1 MSSDVIRTLK
11 WVFGKGGLIEE
22 YKRQEQMLEETP
34 KSVASMTR
42 IFAPQISR
50 DFPGMNLEQ
59 FEALA
64 QQQLVAALQAVSA
77 GNLESVARAS
87 DELKEQVSRQIEGN
101 RAAGVR
107 ETYEQIRIHQTE
119 ISNYEKKNGTCVI
132 TFQSAVEHYHYK
144 EKAGKIIWGYKDRKL
159 QTKYNMELLYVQD
172 AAQQTEGN
180 AFGLNCPNCGAPA
193 GENDTVCAYC
203 DSSLLIPEA
212 RTWVVPDD
220 IPASALVEGQE
231 QDNLSQSPQEW
242 MK

>member
-87 DELKEQVSRQIEGN
+87 DELKEQVSRQIEET
-101 RAAGVR
+101 VR
-107 ETYEQIRIHQTE
+107 QECVRPMSRSAFIRQRFPIT
-119 ISNYEKKNGTCVI
+119 KK
-132 TFQSAVEHYHYK
+132 
-144 EKAGKIIWGYKDRKL
+144 
-159 QTKYNMELLYVQD
+159 
-172 AAQQTEGN
+172 
-180 AFGLNCPNCGAPA
+180 
-193 GENDTVCAYC
+193 
-203 DSSLLIPEA
+203 
-212 RTWVVPDD
+212 RT
-220 IPASALVEGQE
+220 ALV
-231 QDNLSQSPQEW
+231 
-242 MK
+242 

>member
-87 DELKEQVSRQIEGN
+87 D
-101 RAAGVR
+101 
-107 ETYEQIRIHQTE
+107 
-119 ISNYEKKNGTCVI
+119 YEKKNGTCVI

-180 AFGLNCPNCGAPA
+180 AFGLNCPNCGAPMK
-193 GENDTVCAYC
+193 GLGQQICEYC
-203 DSSLLIPEA
+203 GSP
-212 RTWVVPDD
+212 VVPVDTRVWRMVRFSEVD
-220 IPASALVEGQE
+220 YHHV
-231 QDNLSQSPQEW
+231 
-242 MK
+242 

>member
-87 DELKEQVSRQIEGN
+87 DELKEQVSRQIEGT
-101 RAAGVR
+101 VR
-107 ETYEQIRIHQTE
+107 QECVRPMSRSTFIRQRFPIT
-119 ISNYEKKNGTCVI
+119 KKRT
-132 TFQSAVEHYHYK
+132 
-144 EKAGKIIWGYKDRKL
+144 
-159 QTKYNMELLYVQD
+159 
-172 AAQQTEGN
+172 
-180 AFGLNCPNCGAPA
+180 AP
-193 GENDTVCAYC
+193 V
-203 DSSLLIPEA
+203 
-212 RTWVVPDD
+212 
-220 IPASALVEGQE
+220 
-231 QDNLSQSPQEW
+231 
-242 MK
+242 

>member
-159 QTKYNMELLYVQD
+159 LYVQYG
-172 AAQQTEGN
+172 AALCTG
-180 AFGLNCPNCGAPA
+180 CGAA
-193 GENDTVCAYC
+193 DGGKCLRAE
-203 DSSLLIPEA
+203 LPELRGA
-212 RTWVVPDD
+212 DEGTWTAD
-220 IPASALVEGQE
+220 L
-231 QDNLSQSPQEW
+231 
-242 MK
+242 

>member
-132 TFQSAVEHYHYK
+132 TFQTTRKKRAKLSGDTK
-144 EKAGKIIWGYKDRKL
+144 TGSCRQSTIWSCSMYRMRRSRRREMPSG
-159 QTKYNMELLYVQD
+159 
-172 AAQQTEGN
+172 
-180 AFGLNCPNCGAPA
+180 
-193 GENDTVCAYC
+193 
-203 DSSLLIPEA
+203 
-212 RTWVVPDD
+212 
-220 IPASALVEGQE
+220 
-231 QDNLSQSPQEW
+231 
-242 MK
+242 

>member
-101 RAAGVR
+101 PVQRLLSRQA
-107 ETYEQIRIHQTE
+107 E
-119 ISNYEKKNGTCVI
+119 IQV
-132 TFQSAVEHYHYK
+132 
-144 EKAGKIIWGYKDRKL
+144 
-159 QTKYNMELLYVQD
+159 
-172 AAQQTEGN
+172 
-180 AFGLNCPNCGAPA
+180 
-193 GENDTVCAYC
+193 
-203 DSSLLIPEA
+203 
-212 RTWVVPDD
+212 
-220 IPASALVEGQE
+220 
-231 QDNLSQSPQEW
+231 
-242 MK
+242 

>member
-87 DELKEQVSRQIEGN
+87 DELKEQVSRQIEEC
-101 RAAGVR
+101 VR
-107 ETYEQIRIHQTE
+107 PMSRSAFIRQRFPIT
-119 ISNYEKKNGTCVI
+119 KKRT
-132 TFQSAVEHYHYK
+132 
-144 EKAGKIIWGYKDRKL
+144 
-159 QTKYNMELLYVQD
+159 
-172 AAQQTEGN
+172 
-180 AFGLNCPNCGAPA
+180 AP
-193 GENDTVCAYC
+193 V
-203 DSSLLIPEA
+203 
-212 RTWVVPDD
+212 
-220 IPASALVEGQE
+220 
-231 QDNLSQSPQEW
+231 
-242 MK
+242 

>member
-119 ISNYEKKNGTCVI
+119 ISNYEKKERHLCDYISECGRALPL
-132 TFQSAVEHYHYK
+132 Q
-144 EKAGKIIWGYKDRKL
+144 GKSGQNYLGIQRPEAADK
-159 QTKYNMELLYVQD
+159 VQYG
-172 AAQQTEGN
+172 AALCTG
-180 AFGLNCPNCGAPA
+180 CGAA
-193 GENDTVCAYC
+193 DGGKCLRAE
-203 DSSLLIPEA
+203 LPELRGA
-212 RTWVVPDD
+212 DEGTWTAD
-220 IPASALVEGQE
+220 L
-231 QDNLSQSPQEW
+231 
-242 MK
+242 

>member
-11 WVFGKGGLIEE
+11 MVFGKGGLIDE

-42 IFAPQISR
+42 IFAPQISK
-50 DFPGMNLEQ
+50 DFPGINLEQ
-59 FEALA
+59 FEARA
-64 QQQLVAALQAVSA
+64 QQQLVAALQAISA
-77 GNLESVARAS
+77 GDMGSIARAS

-119 ISNYEKKNGTCVI
+119 ISNYQKKGGTCVI

-144 EKAGKIIWGYKDRKL
+144 EKADKIIWGYKDRKI

-180 AFGLNCPNCGAPA
+180 AFGLNCPNCGAPMK
-193 GENDTVCAYC
+193 GLGQQICEYC
-203 DSSLLIPEA
+203 GSP
-212 RTWVVPDD
+212 VVPVDTRVWRMVRFSEVD
-220 IPASALVEGQE
+220 YHHV
-231 QDNLSQSPQEW
+231 
-242 MK
+242 

>member
-77 GNLESVARAS
+77 GIWKASRA
-87 DELKEQVSRQIEGN
+87 LPMN
-101 RAAGVR
+101 
-107 ETYEQIRIHQTE
+107 
-119 ISNYEKKNGTCVI
+119 
-132 TFQSAVEHYHYK
+132 
-144 EKAGKIIWGYKDRKL
+144 
-159 QTKYNMELLYVQD
+159 
-172 AAQQTEGN
+172 
-180 AFGLNCPNCGAPA
+180 
-193 GENDTVCAYC
+193 
-203 DSSLLIPEA
+203 
-212 RTWVVPDD
+212 
-220 IPASALVEGQE
+220 
-231 QDNLSQSPQEW
+231 
-242 MK
+242 

>member
-119 ISNYEKKNGTCVI
+119 ISNYEKKRHLCDHISECGRA
-132 TFQSAVEHYHYK
+132 FPLQ
-144 EKAGKIIWGYKDRKL
+144 GKSGQNYLGIQRPEAADK
-159 QTKYNMELLYVQD
+159 VQYGV
-172 AAQQTEGN
+172 ALCTG
-180 AFGLNCPNCGAPA
+180 CGAA
-193 GENDTVCAYC
+193 DGGKCLRAE
-203 DSSLLIPEA
+203 LPELRGA
-212 RTWVVPDD
+212 DEGTWTAD
-220 IPASALVEGQE
+220 L
-231 QDNLSQSPQEW
+231 
-242 MK
+242 

>member
-119 ISNYEKKNGTCVI
+119 ISNY
-132 TFQSAVEHYHYK
+132 HYK

-180 AFGLNCPNCGAPA
+180 AFGLNCPNCGAPMK
-193 GENDTVCAYC
+193 GLGQQICEYC
-203 DSSLLIPEA
+203 GSP
-212 RTWVVPDD
+212 VVPVDTRVWRMVRFSEVD
-220 IPASALVEGQE
+220 YHHV
-231 QDNLSQSPQEW
+231 
-242 MK
+242 

>member
-87 DELKEQVSRQIEGN
+87 DEGN

-180 AFGLNCPNCGAPA
+180 AFGLNCPNCGARMRRAKREAEKLIRENRERLVTPSCE
-193 GENDTVCAYC
+193 GERGME
-203 DSSLLIPEA
+203 SE
-212 RTWVVPDD
+212 
-220 IPASALVEGQE
+220 
-231 QDNLSQSPQEW
+231 
-242 MK
+242 

>member
-172 AAQQTEGN
+172 ANQAQLHQTDA
-180 AFGLNCPNCGAPA
+180 AFSMTCPNCGAPIRSLGRKA
-193 GENDTVCAYC
+193 CEFCGTV
-203 DSSLLIPEA
+203 
-212 RTWVVPDD
+212 V
-220 IPASALVEGQE
+220 QE
-231 QDNLSQSPQEW
+231 VNRYAWSFDRIYEFD
-242 MK
+242 K

>member
-1 MSSDVIRTLK
+1 
-11 WVFGKGGLIEE
+11 
-22 YKRQEQMLEETP
+22 
-34 KSVASMTR
+34 MTR

-180 AFGLNCPNCGAPA
+180 AFGLNCPNCGAPMK
-193 GENDTVCAYC
+193 GLGQQICEYC
-203 DSSLLIPEA
+203 GSP
-212 RTWVVPDD
+212 VVPVDTRVWRMVRFSEVD
-220 IPASALVEGQE
+220 YHHV
-231 QDNLSQSPQEW
+231 
-242 MK
+242 

>member
-172 AAQQTEGN
+172 AAQQTEGSFRMMRRFSFCHSSA
-180 AFGLNCPNCGAPA
+180 AFFLSLPFP
-193 GENDTVCAYC
+193 
-203 DSSLLIPEA
+203 DSSFNPCPRTGGVPVPPGIQGRTPSIP
-212 RTWVVPDD
+212 RTP
-220 IPASALVEGQE
+220 
-231 QDNLSQSPQEW
+231 
-242 MK
+242 

>member
-59 FEALA
+59 FEAPA

-144 EKAGKIIWGYKDRKL
+144 
-159 QTKYNMELLYVQD
+159 
-172 AAQQTEGN
+172 
-180 AFGLNCPNCGAPA
+180 
-193 GENDTVCAYC
+193 
-203 DSSLLIPEA
+203 
-212 RTWVVPDD
+212 
-220 IPASALVEGQE
+220 
-231 QDNLSQSPQEW
+231 
-242 MK
+242 